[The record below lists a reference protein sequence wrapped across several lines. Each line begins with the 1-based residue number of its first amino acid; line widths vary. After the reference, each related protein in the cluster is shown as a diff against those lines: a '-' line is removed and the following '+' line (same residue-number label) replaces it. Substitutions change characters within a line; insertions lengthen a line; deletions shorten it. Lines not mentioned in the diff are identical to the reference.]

1 MKKSISV
8 KEYLENFPHTS
19 FRNNQDNVIRQIC
32 EAFNSD
38 CKYVILEAPTGFGK
52 SAIAM
57 TVARTLGSSFVCTA
71 TKDLQTQY
79 TYDYGFLKVAK
90 GKNNFQCRVKEDF
103 LEAGKYLCTSCNSR
117 SEIECRHTTCDYGPC
132 LSDESMEGAGCRYR
146 TFIND
151 YKIDNKG
158 RKNERIFI
166 SKEKLENYETE
177 YSNWIHLK
185 NFDIPRQWSPCY
197 YFDQLFQALKASHSI
212 FNYSIFLSLLA
223 NKSMIQQREL
233 LVLDEAH
240 LLETEII
247 KFRGLSIS
255 KKRWRRYINDFKMI
269 DYGFDLNG
277 WLGFLIDLEKTILTL
292 LGYDSLV
299 KLLVMERKIKYGYD
313 SKSKAKAK
321 NKRIVSAS
329 ELFEDDESLEIDIK
343 SENKKHFQIDK
354 ELLIDIVQDIDKL
367 TRTINNILSNPK
379 NWIVSEVHKENY
391 DVLRV
396 EFKPLDASKYIRTVV
411 EKCPKTLIMSATI
424 LDHRTF
430 EKNLGLD
437 TGDDRTKFIQIQS
450 DFPIENRPIFPLSVE
465 YLNFSN
471 LQQTDVK
478 TKISRA
484 IDNIMHIHSN
494 DKGIIHTTSYE
505 QLNFIKENLS
515 KMNSR
520 RLILTDPEIQRD
532 EVIKEHI
539 DSKKPTVLIS
549 PSLHTGLDLK
559 DNLSRFQIITKVPY
573 PNIADKWTSEK
584 RKINEEWYYW
594 QTAVRLVQAYGRSI
608 RSKDDWAKTYVL
620 DAAFNYFVK
629 MNVNILPKWFV
640 SAIRT
645 ER

>member
-38 CKYVILEAPTGFGK
+38 SKYVILEAPTGFGK

-103 LEAGKYLCTSCNSR
+103 MEAGKYLCTSCNSR
-117 SEIECRHTTCDYGPC
+117 SEVECRHTSCDYGPC

>member
-38 CKYVILEAPTGFGK
+38 CKYIILEAPTGFGK

-103 LEAGKYLCTSCNSR
+103 MEAGKYLCTSCNSR
-117 SEIECRHTTCDYGPC
+117 SEIECRHTSCDYGPC

-185 NFDIPRQWSPCY
+185 NFDNPRQWSPCY

-292 LGYDSLV
+292 IGYDSLV
-299 KLLVMERKIKYGYD
+299 KSFVMERKIKYGYD
-313 SKSKAKAK
+313 STSKAKAK

-343 SENKKHFQIDK
+343 SENSKHFQIDK
-354 ELLIDIVQDIDKL
+354 EILIDIVQDIDKL

-437 TGDDRTKFIQIQS
+437 AGDNRTKFIQIQS

-594 QTAVRLVQAYGRSI
+594 QTALRLVQAYGRSI

-620 DAAFNYFVK
+620 DAAFSYFVK
-629 MNVNILPKWFV
+629 MNVKILPKWFV

>member
-1 MKKSISV
+1 LKKSISV

-103 LEAGKYLCTSCNSR
+103 MEAGKYLCTSCNSR
-117 SEIECRHTTCDYGPC
+117 SEVECRHTSCDYGPC
-132 LSDESMEGAGCRYR
+132 LSDESMEGSGCRYR

-166 SKEKLENYETE
+166 SKEKLENYQTE

-185 NFDIPRQWSPCY
+185 NFDNPRQWSPCY

-292 LGYDSLV
+292 IGYDSLV
-299 KLLVMERKIKYGYD
+299 KSLVMERKIKYGYD
-313 SKSKAKAK
+313 SKTKATAK

-343 SENKKHFQIDK
+343 SENTKHFQIDK

-396 EFKPLDASKYIRTVV
+396 EFKPLDASKYIRTIV

-478 TKISRA
+478 TRISRA

-494 DKGIIHTTSYE
+494 DKGIIHTTSYD

-594 QTAVRLVQAYGRSI
+594 QTALRLVQAYGRSI

-620 DAAFNYFVK
+620 DAAFSYFVK
-629 MNVNILPKWFV
+629 MNVNLLPKWFV